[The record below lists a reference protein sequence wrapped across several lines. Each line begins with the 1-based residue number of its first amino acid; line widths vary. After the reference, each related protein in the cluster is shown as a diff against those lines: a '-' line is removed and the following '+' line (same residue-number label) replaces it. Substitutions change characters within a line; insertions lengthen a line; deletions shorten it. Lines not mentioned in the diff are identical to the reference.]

1 MTLIIDNISTEGNL
15 SGDTLFANSAT
26 LTNLVVT
33 NITGAS
39 TTDYYVTGG
48 TYSTGTLTLNRNGL
62 SNITITGFTTGSG
75 SGTITGTGVTNKVTF
90 WSDASGITFN
100 NNFTW
105 DSTNE
110 RLGIGLT
117 TPTEKL
123 HVAGN
128 VLITGTTFTSNL
140 NVTGGTGINWI
151 SGSTS
156 TDMLR
161 VTQTGSGNAFVVED
175 DANPDVTPFV
185 ITSIGN
191 VGIGTSSPNE
201 KLHVSGNTIV
211 IGTISGSSLN
221 LTTTPTLNNTNQQIL
236 TRNATS
242 GNVEYSSPGST
253 AFYAYGIAF
262 AQSIGNYLT

>member
-1 MTLIIDNISTEGNL
+1 MSLINDNITSEGIL
-15 SGDTLFANSAT
+15 SGNTLYAEIAEI
-26 LTNLVVT
+26 TNLVVT

-48 TYSTGTLTLNRNGL
+48 TYSSGTLTLNRNGL
-62 SNITITGFTTGSG
+62 SDVTITGLN
-75 SGTITGTGVTNKVTF
+75 SGTVTGTGVTDKVAY

-105 DSTNE
+105 DSTNK

-175 DANPDVTPFV
+175 DANPDATPFV

-201 KLHVSGNTIV
+201 KLRVSGNTIV
-211 IGTISGSSLN
+211 SGTISGSSLN

-253 AFYAYGIAF
+253 AFYPYGIGF
-262 AQSIGNYLT
+262 AQNIGNYLT